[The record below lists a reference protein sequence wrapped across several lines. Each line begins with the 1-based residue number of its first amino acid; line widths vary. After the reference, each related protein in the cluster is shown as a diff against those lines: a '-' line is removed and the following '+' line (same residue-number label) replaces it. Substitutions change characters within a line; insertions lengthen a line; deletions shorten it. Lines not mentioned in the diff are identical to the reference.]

1 MKKANEIKKIFL
13 LVSVF
18 VFVLMTVKINSN
30 ADDRMKK
37 FFDNA
42 VLTGDSVAKHFGNY
56 VSKNKKTLPG
66 NMTFLAE
73 GSFSLHN
80 AVKSVD
86 DKNAVFPVYKGKKM
100 KIEDSIAL
108 IKPKYVF
115 MFFGINDLGIEGP
128 EKCLKMYDEQID
140 RIQKNCGNNLKIFI
154 ISATYLH
161 ADKANVGKNLNNKNI
176 KKFNSLLK
184 KYCETEKKA
193 TYIDLASKLKD
204 KKGNLKDE
212 YCNDRYCHHNE
223 KAFKIWAKVLKNA
236 AKKEIEK

>member
-56 VSKNKKTLPG
+56 VYKNKKTLPG
-66 NMTFLAE
+66 DMTFLAE

-86 DKNAVFPVYKGKKM
+86 DK
-100 KIEDSIAL
+100 DSIAL

-223 KAFKIWAKVLKNA
+223 KAFKIWAKVLKKA